1 MLLHLC
7 KTFLELLFPN
17 VPSVGLSAQ
26 EEISLLAFPSYLIFD
41 PHQHYP
47 FWSPTWTTTVDSEWL
62 QWLKHQLHLVRG
74 QRLAP
79 FKDTQPGILEQQSP
93 AFLAPG
99 TSFVEGS
106 FFFTDGREEGCF
118 GMIWAHSIIVYF
130 TSNLMPPLIR
140 RDQHQSMAWKLGT
153 PLLEAFLTEEVTD
166 CLQQKQY
173 LCKYME

>member
-1 MLLHLC
+1 MFFKTVTLEGCKWLISAMLLHLC

-79 FKDTQPGILEQQSP
+79 CKDTQPSILEQQSP

-106 FFFTDGREEGCF
+106 FFFFHERHRGRVFWDDMSTFHYC
-118 GMIWAHSIIVYF
+118 VLYF
-130 TSNLMPPLIR
+130 
-140 RDQHQSMAWKLGT
+140 
-153 PLLEAFLTEEVTD
+153 
-166 CLQQKQY
+166 
-173 LCKYME
+173 

>member
-1 MLLHLC
+1 M
-7 KTFLELLFPN
+7 
-17 VPSVGLSAQ
+17 GLSAQ
-26 EEISLLAFPSYLIFD
+26 EEISLPAFLSYLIFD

-47 FWSPTWTTTVDSEWL
+47 FYSPTWTTTFDSEWL

-79 FKDTQPGILEQQSP
+79 FKDMQPSILEQQSP
-93 AFLAPG
+93 TFLAPG
-99 TSFVEGS
+99 TSFMEGS
-106 FFFTDGREEGCF
+106 FFFFFSQTAQRKGVLGWYEHIPF
-118 GMIWAHSIIVYF
+118 IAYF
-130 TSNLMPPLIR
+130 ISNLMPPLIQQ
-140 RDQHQSMAWKLGT
+140 DQYQSMAWKLGT